1 MMEGSGGS
9 GGKPEFSRSG
19 SGSMFLEVY
28 MSFTKSF
35 LLASSAALMGV
46 SAVQA
51 ADLPSRKA
59 APVEYVRVCDA
70 YGRGFFFIPGTD
82 TCVRIGGLVRADY
95 AYVASQDVFGET
107 PRVAATLNASTGAPV
122 AMVPAVPALSALGVP
137 NRIVREDA
145 QHTVGWEARAR
156 ITFDARTQT
165 SWGVVQ
171 TAARLRMARTTG
183 VTGAGPDVNT
193 ATATSA
199 GVTLEAAF
207 IRFAG
212 FTFGASRDNFS
223 MMPSL
228 TYGAGHWAS
237 FGNGAKQIAYTH
249 SFGGG
254 FSATIAVQD
263 LVDTQTNA
271 GVVDA
276 SVNGTARYVY
286 NSLPNIVGRLDLEQG
301 WGALSLAGAVA
312 QVSAANNDQLIAA
325 NNYSEKKTV
334 WAATVGATFNLPM
347 LARGSK
353 LYLTAAYADGMT
365 EYTTNWTSFK
375 SSAYQRDVG
384 GFTMN
389 HPSVVL
395 EQTDGIGGSRIE
407 TVKSWNLAA
416 LLEHYWTPQYRSVL
430 WGSYGQLDAPRTA
443 AARAW
448 NGTSGFGDA
457 KVWNIGTNFAWLP
470 TRDFEIGVEVIYARV
485 EQNVRSGVAAG
496 NGNVAFPGG
505 ALFRSSDGNVS
516 GRLRVERSF

>member
-1 MMEGSGGS
+1 MGLFKNTILGTG
-9 GGKPEFSRSG
+9 
-19 SGSMFLEVY
+19 
-28 MSFTKSF
+28 
-35 LLASSAALMGV
+35 AALV
-46 SAVQA
+46 SVATAYA

-95 AYVASQDVFGET
+95 AFVASKDVFTG
-107 PRVAATLNASTGAPV
+107 LNAANVPV
-122 AMVPAVPALSALGVP
+122 VGV
-137 NRIVREDA
+137 IKDQ
-145 QHTVGWEARAR
+145 QHVVGWEARAR

-183 VTGAGPDVNT
+183 VVGAGPDINT
-193 ATATSA
+193 ATATGA

-207 IRFAG
+207 VRFAG
-212 FTFGASRDNFS
+212 FTFGATRDNFA

-228 TYGAGHWAS
+228 TYGAGHWGS
-237 FGNGAKQIAYTH
+237 FANGAKQIAYTH

-263 LVDTQTNA
+263 LVDTQTN
-271 GVVDA
+271 GFTVDG
-276 SVNGTARYVY
+276 SVPGTARYVY
-286 NSLPNIVGRLDLEQG
+286 NAIPNIVGRLDLQQG
-301 WGALSLAGAVA
+301 WGAVSVAGAVA
-312 QVSAANNDQLIAA
+312 QVSAANTTGVYA
-325 NNYSEKKTV
+325 EMETV
-334 WAATVGATFNLPM
+334 WAATIGATFNLPM

-395 EQTDGIGGSRIE
+395 EAGPNRIE

-430 WGSYGQLDAPRTA
+430 WGSYGQLDAPATS

-448 NGTSGFGDA
+448 TGTAGFGDA

-485 EQNVRSGVAAG
+485 EQDVRNAAF
-496 NGNVAFPGG
+496 VQT
-505 ALFRSSDGNVS
+505 RQSDGNVS

>member
-1 MMEGSGGS
+1 
-9 GGKPEFSRSG
+9 
-19 SGSMFLEVY
+19 
-28 MSFTKSF
+28 
-35 LLASSAALMGV
+35 MGV

-82 TCVRIGGLVRADY
+82 TCVRFGGLVRADY
-95 AYVASQDVFGET
+95 AFVASKDVFSGLT
-107 PRVAATLNASTGAPV
+107 AGNVPV
-122 AMVPAVPALSALGVP
+122 LS
-137 NRIVREDA
+137 VRSDA

-171 TAARLRMARTTG
+171 TAARLRLSRTTG
-183 VTGAGPDVNT
+183 VVGAGPDVTVANS
-193 ATATSA
+193 TSA
-199 GVTLEAAF
+199 GTTLEAAF

-212 FTFGASRDNFS
+212 FTFGASRDNFA

-228 TYGAGHWAS
+228 TYGAGHWGS
-237 FGNGAKQIAYTH
+237 FANGAKQIAYTH

-263 LVDTQTNA
+263 LMDTQANA
-271 GVVDA
+271 FQVDA
-276 SVNGTARYVY
+276 SVPGTARYAY

-301 WGALSLAGAVA
+301 WGSVSLAGAVA
-312 QVSAANNDQLIAA
+312 QVSASNNNLGVPANTF
-325 NNYSEKKTV
+325 SEKETV
-334 WAATVGATFNLPM
+334 WAATIGARFNLPM
-347 LARGSK
+347 LARGSE

-365 EYTTNWTSFK
+365 EYTTNWTSVK
-375 SSAYQRDVG
+375 TSAYQRDVG
-384 GFTMN
+384 GFNIN

-395 EQTDGIGGSRIE
+395 EGSGLTARIE
-407 TVKSWNLAA
+407 TVKSWNIAA

-430 WGSYGQLDAPRTA
+430 WGSYGAIDAPVTA
-443 AARAW
+443 SGRVW
-448 NGTSGFGDA
+448 DGSKGFGDA

-470 TRDFEIGVEVIYARV
+470 TRDMEIGIEVIYARV
-485 EQNVRSGVAAG
+485 DQDVRAVTGPQGLVT
-496 NGNVAFPGG
+496 
-505 ALFRSSDGNVS
+505 RQSDGNVS

>member
-1 MMEGSGGS
+1 
-9 GGKPEFSRSG
+9 
-19 SGSMFLEVY
+19 

-70 YGRGFFFIPGTD
+70 YGRGFFYIPGTD

-95 AYVASQDVFGET
+95 GFVASKDVFGQSAAVVQT
-107 PRVAATLNASTGAPV
+107 FNNQGGIVAGANAIPAIDGVTG
-122 AMVPAVPALSALGVP
+122 
-137 NRIVREDA
+137 VRNVISGKNA

-171 TAARLRMARTTG
+171 TAARLRMARVTG
-183 VTGAGPDVNT
+183 VFSNTDVT
-193 ATATSA
+193 AATSTGA

-212 FTFGASRDNFS
+212 FTFGASRDNFA

-228 TYGAGHWAS
+228 TYGAGHWGS
-237 FGNGAKQIAYTH
+237 FANGAKQIAYTH

-254 FSATIAVQD
+254 FSATLALQD
-263 LVDTQTNA
+263 LMDTGGGGFQVD
-271 GVVDA
+271 GSVD
-276 SVNGTARYVY
+276 GTARYVY
-286 NSLPNIVGRLDLEQG
+286 NSVPNIVGRLDLEQG
-301 WGALSLAGAVA
+301 WGSVSVAGAVA
-312 QVSAANNDQLIAA
+312 QVSAANNA
-325 NNYSEKKTV
+325 NRPVAGQVNYSEKETV
-334 WAATVGATFNLPM
+334 WAATIGARFNLPM

-375 SSAYQRDVG
+375 SSAGARDVG

-389 HPSVVL
+389 HPSVVF
-395 EQTDGIGGSRIE
+395 EQGGVLGNRIE

-430 WGSYGQLDAPRTA
+430 WGSYGSLDAPVTA

-485 EQNVRSGVAAG
+485 DQDVRSGIVAG
-496 NGNVAFPGG
+496 NGRTVNPG
-505 ALFRSSDGNVS
+505 ALTKQSASGLS